1 MNDQTAAGLAE
12 PSTVA
17 YLVTGLA
24 HGEPSICFEDERGD
38 YGDEDHMPIF
48 EALVRKSD
56 YAALVAQLEEQR
68 AVSARM
74 EADARRYRLL
84 RRKVAI
90 AGGKFCILNLSP
102 TYVAPDAGMEL
113 DAVLDIELKPM
124 LERWGRLTKGDAA
137 IDAAIASQQ
146 AGGKA

>member
-1 MNDQTAAGLAE
+1 MTDQTAAGLAE

-24 HGEPSICFEDERGD
+24 RGEPSICFEDERGD

-56 YAALVAQLEEQR
+56 YAALLAQFEEQR

-74 EADARRYRLL
+74 EADAKDAARWRRLVNASEMAFPVATIADDPENDHAMLYGRKRLEQF
-84 RRKVAI
+84 VD
-90 AGGKFCILNLSP
+90 S
-102 TYVAPDAGMEL
+102 L
-113 DAVLDIELKPM
+113 DEISDQYS
-124 LERWGRLTKGDAA
+124 DAA